1 TTLTDK
7 YKAKLDNIAK
17 KYKMALRAKT
27 FHVYLPGTL
36 RINKRN
42 IRDAPGPHE
51 ITWRMEKAYAP
62 YSQFKVG
69 ASVLLSSGE
78 VIQGSNQENI
88 AFPSGLCAERVALF
102 YAGANFPNEEVD
114 VIVIVARG
122 ELMPDKQ
129 LLSPCGS
136 CRQVMLETENRQSK
150 PMKVILVNQDER
162 TMIINSV
169 QHLLPFGFGTFD

>member
-1 TTLTDK
+1 
-7 YKAKLDNIAK
+7 
-17 KYKMALRAKT
+17 
-27 FHVYLPGTL
+27 
-36 RINKRN
+36 
-42 IRDAPGPHE
+42 
-51 ITWRMEKAYAP
+51 MEKIFQFNYTLLDSWKSLSDEHIALVEKAYESMERAYAP
-62 YSQFKVG
+62 YSKFKVG
-69 ASVLLSSGE
+69 AAAKLSNGTVVLGN
-78 VIQGSNQENI
+78 NQENI
-88 AFPSGLCAERVALF
+88 AYPSGLCAERVALF

>member
-1 TTLTDK
+1 
-7 YKAKLDNIAK
+7 
-17 KYKMALRAKT
+17 
-27 FHVYLPGTL
+27 
-36 RINKRN
+36 
-42 IRDAPGPHE
+42 
-51 ITWRMEKAYAP
+51 MEKIFQFNYTLLDSWKSLSDEHLALVEKAYESMERAYAP
-62 YSQFKVG
+62 YSKFKVG
-69 ASVLLSSGE
+69 AAAKLSNGTVVLGN
-78 VIQGSNQENI
+78 NQENI
-88 AFPSGLCAERVALF
+88 AYPSGLCAERVALF

>member
-1 TTLTDK
+1 
-7 YKAKLDNIAK
+7 
-17 KYKMALRAKT
+17 
-27 FHVYLPGTL
+27 
-36 RINKRN
+36 
-42 IRDAPGPHE
+42 
-51 ITWRMEKAYAP
+51 MEKIFQFNYTLLDSWKSLSDEQIALVEKAHESMERAYAP
-62 YSQFKVG
+62 YSKFKVG
-69 ASVLLSSGE
+69 AAAKLSNGTVVLGN
-78 VIQGSNQENI
+78 NQENI
-88 AFPSGLCAERVALF
+88 AYPSGLCAERVALF
-102 YAGANFPNEEVD
+102 YAGANFPNEEVE